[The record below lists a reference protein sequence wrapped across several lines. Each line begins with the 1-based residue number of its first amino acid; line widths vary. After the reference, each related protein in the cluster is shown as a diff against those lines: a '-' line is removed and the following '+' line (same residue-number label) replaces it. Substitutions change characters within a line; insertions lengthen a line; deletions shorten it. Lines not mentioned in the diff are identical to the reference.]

1 MTELTADQLFGIIG
15 QQTVEIAVLKSSNQ
29 ALNETVRSLR
39 DQEIAPLKAE
49 QYEQKIKM
57 LEETIKELSQAK
69 TVKNSKV

>member
-1 MTELTADQLFGIIG
+1 MEITSSKLFEIIG

-49 QYEQKIKM
+49 IQTLKDQIVVE
-57 LEETIKELSQAK
+57 
-69 TVKNSKV
+69 